1 MGNKKKILILFE
13 GQHLAF
19 SPTIKQLYDHLAKE
33 HSVTVLAQT
42 SESFIKEKLAGCE
55 VIYYKVIRN
64 KPTFIY
70 KFYYFLLAFFDAEV
84 SLLRKKGI
92 KFPEYYYRYRLTKK
106 IIQQGGYN
114 RIIATDIK
122 NLFYCNLFNK
132 TADFVSLEL
141 GPGENLLPLINTKL
155 INCVIIQSKE
165 RLDYLF
171 PHQHLKTFYIQNAP
185 VYKEVNIPPVKKG
198 LLYGGTAWDPFG
210 FYHCLAYLRQY
221 KEETLTVQGAVPL
234 ADRKKISTAYHDLL
248 EEQRLII
255 NESYI
260 DNDEVV
266 NYFTRFE
273 IGICFYN
280 FEIEW
285 INHFNYLSAPS
296 GKVFKYLAAGLPVL
310 AVDIP
315 GFQFIN
321 EFKCGA
327 LVKNLEAK
335 TIHAAIVQ
343 IRSNYETYS
352 ANALRAAKHFSF
364 DKAVKPYLDFVRIS

>member
-1 MGNKKKILILFE
+1 MENKKKILILFE

-19 SPTIKQLYDHLAKE
+19 SPTIKQLYDILSKE
-33 HSVTVLAQT
+33 NSVTVLAQT
-42 SESFIKEKLAGCE
+42 SESFIKEKLTGCE
-55 VIYYKVIRN
+55 VIYYKVIRK

-70 KFYYFLLAFFDAEV
+70 KFYYFLLTFFDAQV
-84 SLLRKKGI
+84 SLLRKNGI
-92 KFPEYYYRYRLTKK
+92 KFPEYFYRYRLTKK
-106 IIQQGGYN
+106 IIQEGGYD

-122 NLFYCNLFNK
+122 NLFYCTLFNK
-132 TADFVSLEL
+132 KADFVSLEL

-171 PHQHLKTFYIQNAP
+171 PQQHLKTFYIQNAP
-185 VYKEVNIPPVKKG
+185 VYKEMNIPPVKKG
-198 LLYGGTAWDPFG
+198 LLYGGTAWEPFG
-210 FYHCLAYLRQY
+210 FYHCLTYLREY

-234 ADRKKISTAYHDLL
+234 ADRNRINKSYKNLL
-248 EEQRLII
+248 DEQRLII

-266 NYFTRFE
+266 NYFARFE

-280 FEIEW
+280 FEIDW

-315 GFQFIN
+315 GFQFVK
-321 EFKCGA
+321 EFECGA
-327 LVKNLEAK
+327 LVKNLETK
-335 TIHAAIVQ
+335 TIHAAILQ

-364 DKAVKPYLDFVRIS
+364 DKAVLPYLDFVRTG

>member
-33 HSVTVLAQT
+33 NSVTVLAQT
-42 SESFIKEKLAGCE
+42 SETFIKEKLSGCE
-55 VIYYKVIRN
+55 VIYYKVIRR

-70 KFYYFLLAFFDAEV
+70 KIYYFLLAIFNAEV
-84 SLLRKKGI
+84 SLLRKKAI

-106 IIQQGGYN
+106 IIQQGGYD

-122 NLFYCNLFNK
+122 NLFYCTLFNK

-141 GPGENLLPLINTKL
+141 GPGENLLPFINTKL
-155 INCVIIQSKE
+155 INCVIIQSAE
-165 RLDYLF
+165 RLAYLF
-171 PHQHLKTFYIQNAP
+171 PQQHLKTFYIQNAP
-185 VYKEVNIPPVKKG
+185 VYKEINIPPLKKG

-210 FYHCLAYLRQY
+210 FYHCLDYLREY
-221 KEETLTVQGAVPL
+221 KKETLTIQGAVPM
-234 ADRKKISTAYHDLL
+234 ADHKRISKAYNDLL
-248 EEQRLII
+248 EAQRLII

-260 DNDEVV
+260 ENDAVV

-280 FEIEW
+280 FEIDW
-285 INHFNYLSAPS
+285 VNHFNYKTAPS

-321 EFKCGA
+321 EFECGV
-327 LVKNLEAK
+327 LIKNLEAT
-335 TIHAAIVQ
+335 TIREAIVQ
-343 IRSNYETYS
+343 IRGNYEIYS
-352 ANALRAAKHFSF
+352 ANALHAAKHFSF
-364 DKAVKPYLDFVRIS
+364 DKAVQPYLDFVITG